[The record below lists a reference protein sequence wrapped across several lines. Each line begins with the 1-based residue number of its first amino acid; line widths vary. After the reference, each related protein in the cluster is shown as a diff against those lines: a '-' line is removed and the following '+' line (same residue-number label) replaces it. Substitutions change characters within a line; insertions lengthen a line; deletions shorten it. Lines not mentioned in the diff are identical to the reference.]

1 MEIATMW
8 SSTTKPF
15 TKAIATLGLAAMV
28 AAFVIGAIT
37 TSPALAQSAPYG
49 AQKAQQ
55 HGCGTSFGSSCA
67 DSN

>member
-15 TKAIATLGLAAMV
+15 TKAIVAAMV
-28 AAFVIGAIT
+28 AAFVMGAIT

>member
-1 MEIATMW
+1 MEIAAM
-8 SSTTKPF
+8 SSPTTKPF

-28 AAFVIGAIT
+28 AAFFVGAIT
-37 TSPALAQSAPYG
+37 TSSALAQSAPYG

-55 HGCGTSFGSSCA
+55 HGCGTSFGPTCA